1 MFPKFTSMFKKKKEK
16 NFLSSLVFCKFM
28 AASLEVIGNTL
39 SYSDVLH
46 IINLNQS
53 NRFDLTGQQIL
64 ITWSMND

>member
-1 MFPKFTSMFKKKKEK
+1 
-16 NFLSSLVFCKFM
+16 M

-53 NRFDLTGQQIL
+53 NRFDLTGQQIQ
-64 ITWSMND
+64 ITLSMND